1 MRITKIL
8 TTGMIGGMFLF
19 AQVSCSQQGGG
30 SGNDQEKEAKEQS
43 SKPQD
48 QQAKERGGSQSGS
61 PQGSPQGA
69 PQMGGG
75 QTDIDVSDEE
85 LKKFV
90 EINKKLRPLQ
100 NEARQEMRKN
110 VENSELGMK
119 RYQEISRARQQGSKA
134 DVSDKEQKQLDELQ
148 KKNQKVQK
156 ANQEKIRKKVEEE
169 GLKWDRFMKI
179 SQAIRQD
186 PKLKQKAMKM
196 MQPKGGGGAPQK
208 RQKQGSPQGGGGR

>member
-1 MRITKIL
+1 
-8 TTGMIGGMFLF
+8 
-19 AQVSCSQQGGG
+19 
-30 SGNDQEKEAKEQS
+30 
-43 SKPQD
+43 
-48 QQAKERGGSQSGS
+48 
-61 PQGSPQGA
+61 
-69 PQMGGG
+69 MGGG

-90 EINKKLRPLQ
+90 QINKKLRPLQ
-100 NEARQEMRKN
+100 NEARQKMQKN

-119 RYQEISRARQQGSKA
+119 RYQEISRAKQKQGQEA
-134 DVSDKEQKQLDELQ
+134 DVSDKEQKQMDELR

-179 SQAIRQD
+179 SKAIRQD

-196 MQPKGGGGAPQK
+196 MQPKGGSGAPQK
-208 RQKQGSPQGGGGR
+208 RQQKGSPQGGGGR